1 MPGARCPPGYDE
13 DVTTRTRSAHAY
25 ASETENIDYDSS
37 SFAVF
42 LFAHKKQNNFDARPR
57 HMIVMRVLKKVVSGT
72 YYKAVRVG
80 IVEDICYHEPS
91 LVVGVSAGES
101 HLPGAVILISSAS
114 KDGGRKRDGIGR
126 RRREDEDWNWEKIA
140 DLQLPDIPEQGCLT
154 LGEFSLSMPQQSGD
168 RQGGVKAILRLSTT
182 TGARGGAGVGLR

>member
-101 HLPGAVILISSAS
+101 HLPGAVILIS
-114 KDGGRKRDGIGR
+114 KDGGRKRDGIGRR